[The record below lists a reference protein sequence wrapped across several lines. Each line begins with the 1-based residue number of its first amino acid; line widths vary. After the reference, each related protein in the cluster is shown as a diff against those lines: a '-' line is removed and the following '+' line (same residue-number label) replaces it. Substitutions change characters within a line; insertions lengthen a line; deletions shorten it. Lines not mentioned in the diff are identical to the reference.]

1 MQRVLNIAINEVG
14 YLEKSRSAYLK
25 NKDIIYEK
33 TAGAGQDNYQKYSKE
48 MRDILPSVMDFP
60 AAWCDAFVDWCFYKA
75 YGAKA
80 KDVICGNFDDYTINS
95 CRYYE
100 KANRLGNTPQKG
112 AQVFFTKNSKSSG
125 CYHTGI
131 VYEVDNNYFYTI
143 EGNTSSGSTV
153 VANGGCVAK
162 KKYLISNY
170 KGKVLFGY
178 PRYDLV
184 AQTQVRSQVLKSID
198 EVAREV
204 IDGKWGTGADRK
216 KRLTDAGYNY
226 SEVQA
231 RVNQILK
238 GDKPKINS
246 NLPIID
252 LSHHNTVTDWGKVA
266 KAVGGVILRLGY
278 RSYGGG
284 VITMD
289 KKYNEFLSQVKSRN
303 IPYGIYFFPTSI
315 NEKEAQEEADYII
328 KAVSG
333 LNLSFPI
340 YLDSEIA
347 DVKTKNG
354 RSDKL
359 DKGTRTRLLK
369 VILDRLKAKG
379 YDCGVY
385 ASTSWLN
392 NQLNMSELN
401 GCKVWV
407 AQYNTVCTYDGGYDM
422 WQYSSKAQ
430 IDGVDKN
437 CDVSKLK

>member
-1 MQRVLNIAINEVG
+1 MQRVLNIAMNEVG

-25 NKDIIYEK
+25 NKDIIYDK
-33 TAGAGQDNYQKYSKE
+33 TAGAGQDNYQKYGKE
-48 MRDILPSVMDFP
+48 MHDILPSVMDFP
-60 AAWCDAFVDWCFYKA
+60 AYWCCAFTSWCFYKA

-80 KDVICGNFDDYTINS
+80 KDVICGNFDDYTVNS

-100 KANRLGNTPQKG
+100 KAGRLGTTPQKG
-112 AQVFFTKNSKSSG
+112 AQVFFTKNGKSSG
-125 CYHTGI
+125 CHHTGL
-131 VYEVDNNYFYTI
+131 VYDVDNTYFYTI
-143 EGNTSSGSTV
+143 EGNTSSANTV
-153 VANGGCVAK
+153 VVNGGAVAK
-162 KKYLISNY
+162 KKYSISAY
-170 KGKVLFGY
+170 KNKVLFGY
-178 PRYDLV
+178 PKYELV
-184 AQTQVRSQVLKSID
+184 SNVKPKTTD
-198 EVAREV
+198 EIAREV
-204 IDGKWGTGADRK
+204 IDGKWGSGDDRK
-216 KRLTDAGYNY
+216 KRLTEAGYNY

-238 GDKPKINS
+238 GNKPQINS

-252 LSHHNTVTDWGKVA
+252 LSHHNTVTDWNKVA

-278 RSYGGG
+278 RSYGNGA
-284 VITMD
+284 ITTD
-289 KKYNEFLSQVKSRN
+289 KKYNEFLSQVKSHKL
-303 IPYGIYFFPTSI
+303 PLGIYFFPTSI
-315 NEKEAQEEADYII
+315 NEAEANAEADYIL
-328 KAVSG
+328 KMVSG

-359 DKGTRTRLLK
+359 DKETRTRLLK

-392 NQLNMSELN
+392 NQLNMSKLN
-401 GCKVWV
+401 GYRVWV
-407 AQYNTVCTYDGGYDM
+407 AQYNTVCTYSGNYDM

>member
-1 MQRVLNIAINEVG
+1 MQRVLNIAMNEVG

-25 NKDIIYEK
+25 NKDILYDK
-33 TAGAGQDNYQKYSKE
+33 TAGAGQDNYTKYSKDLK
-48 MRDILPSVMDFP
+48 DILPNVIDFP
-60 AAWCDAFVDWCFYKA
+60 AYWCCAFTSWCFYKA

-80 KDVICGNFDDYTINS
+80 KDVICGNFDDYTVYS

-100 KANRLGNTPQKG
+100 KAGRLGTTPQKG
-112 AQVFFTKNSKSSG
+112 AQVFFTKNGKSSG

-131 VYEVDNNYFYTI
+131 VYDVDNTYFYTI
-143 EGNTSSGSTV
+143 EGNTSSSNTV
-153 VANGGCVAK
+153 IANGGCVAK
-162 KKYLISNY
+162 KKYSISAY
-170 KGKVLFGY
+170 KSKVLFGY
-178 PRYDLV
+178 PKYELV
-184 AQTQVRSQVLKSID
+184 SDVKPKTVDELAQ
-198 EVAREV
+198 EV
-204 IDGKWGTGADRK
+204 INGKWGSGADRK

-238 GDKPKINS
+238 GDKPKINP

-252 LSHHNTVTDWGKVA
+252 LSHHNTVSNWDKVA
-266 KAVGGVILRLGY
+266 KAVGGVILRLAY

-284 VITMD
+284 VITRD
-289 KKYNEFLSQVKSRN
+289 KKYDEFLSQVKSRN

-333 LNLSFPI
+333 LNLAFPI

-359 DKGTRTRLLK
+359 DKNTRTRLLK
-369 VILDRLKAKG
+369 IILDKLKAKG

-385 ASTSWLN
+385 ASKSWLE
-392 NQLNMSELN
+392 NQLIMSQLS
-401 GCKVWV
+401 GYKVWV
-407 AQYNTVCTYDGGYDM
+407 AQYNTTCAYGGSYNM
-422 WQYSSKAQ
+422 WQYSSKGQ
-430 IDGVDKN
+430 IDGVNGN

>member
-33 TAGAGQDNYQKYSKE
+33 TAGAGQDNYTKYGKE
-48 MRDILPSVMDFP
+48 MHDILPSVMDFP
-60 AAWCDAFVDWCFYKA
+60 AYWCDAFVDWCFYKA
-75 YGAKA
+75 YGTKA
-80 KDVICGNFDDYTINS
+80 KDVICGNFDDYTVNS
-95 CRYYE
+95 CGYYD
-100 KANRLGNTPQKG
+100 KAKRLGTTPQKG
-112 AQVFFTKNSKSSG
+112 AQVFFTKNGKPNG
-125 CYHTGI
+125 CHHTGI
-131 VYEVDNNYFYTI
+131 VYEVDDNYFYTI
-143 EGNTSSGSTV
+143 EGNTSSGSAV

-252 LSHHNTVTDWGKVA
+252 LSHHNIVTDWSKVA
-266 KAVGGVILRLGY
+266 KAVGGVILKLGY

-328 KAVSG
+328 KAVSS

-359 DKGTRTRLLK
+359 DKETRTRLLK
-369 VILDRLKAKG
+369 VILDRLKAKS

-392 NQLNMSELN
+392 NQLNMSKLN
-401 GCKVWV
+401 EYKVWV
-407 AQYNTVCTYDGGYDM
+407 AQYNTVCTYGGSYDM

-430 IDGVDKN
+430 IDGVSGN

>member
-1 MQRVLNIAINEVG
+1 MNKVIQIAMNEVG

-25 NKDIIYEK
+25 NKDIIYDK
-33 TAGAGQDNYQKYSKE
+33 TAGAGQDNYTKYGKE
-48 MRDILPSVMDFP
+48 LRDILPSVIDFP
-60 AAWCDAFVDWCFYKA
+60 AYWCCAFTSWCFYKA
-75 YGAKA
+75 YGDKT
-80 KDVICGNFDDYTINS
+80 KQVICGNFDDYTVNS
-95 CRYYE
+95 CKYYE
-100 KANRLGNTPQKG
+100 KANRLGTTPQVG
-112 AQVFFTKNSKSSG
+112 AQVFFTKNGKSSG
-125 CYHTGI
+125 CHHTGL
-131 VYEVDNNYFYTI
+131 VYDVDNTYFYTI

-162 KKYLISNY
+162 KKYSISAY

-178 PRYDLV
+178 PKYELV
-184 AQTQVRSQVLKSID
+184 EQTKTRSVIKTID
-198 EVAREV
+198 ELAREV
-204 IDGKWGTGADRK
+204 IDGKWGSGDDRK

-231 RVNQILK
+231 RVNEILK
-238 GDKPKINS
+238 GNIPKINP

-252 LSHHNTVTDWGKVA
+252 LSHHNTISSWDKIA
-266 KAVGGVILRLGY
+266 NAVQGVILRLGY
-278 RSYGGG
+278 RSYGSGQ
-284 VITMD
+284 ITTD
-289 KKYNEFLSQVKSRN
+289 KKYNEFLAQVKSHK

-315 NEKEAQEEADYII
+315 TEQEALEEADFII
-328 KAVSG
+328 KSVQG
-333 LNLSFPI
+333 LNLSYPI

-359 DKGTRTRLLK
+359 DKITRTKLLK
-369 VILDRLKAKG
+369 VILDKLKSRG

-392 NQLNMSELN
+392 NQLIMSKLN
-401 GCKVWV
+401 GYKVWV
-407 AQYNTVCTYDGGYDM
+407 AQYNTVCTYGGNYNM

-430 IDGVDKN
+430 VDGVNGN